1 MAFDERNFMYKS
13 MYVAA
18 SGALASQKKLDTIA
32 NNLANVNTPGFKNDK
47 LVFESYLSK
56 QKTGAP
62 GVSSMKNPNPT
73 NMRQAE
79 YVSPAEQY
87 TDFSQGPV
95 RVTDSPLDIALKGP
109 GFISV
114 MTYEGERYTRNGT
127 MQVGP
132 NGELVTSAGHAVVS
146 DTGQAIYVNN
156 GFVTIDEGGNVW
168 VDGGPGSGYFNGK
181 LPSGIFGEHIGR
193 IKLVDF
199 PKPYG
204 LVKEGNGLFRA
215 PDPYEAVA
223 PDRLRVLQ
231 GHLEGSNVNM
241 IQSMTAMI
249 QNQRIMETYKKAI
262 QESDRM
268 TSTLILQISRAR

>member
-1 MAFDERNFMYKS
+1 MF
-13 MYVAA
+13 VAA
-18 SGALASQKKLDTIA
+18 SGALASQKRLDTIA

-47 LVFESYLSK
+47 LVFESYLNK
-56 QKTGAP
+56 QKTQAA
-62 GVSSMKNPNPT
+62 GVSSMKNPNPAH
-73 NMRQAE
+73 MRQAE

-95 RVTDSPLDIALKGP
+95 RVTDSPLDIALQGD
-109 GFISV
+109 GFITV

-132 NGELVTSAGHAVVS
+132 NGELVTSAGHVVVS
-146 DTGQAIYVNN
+146 DTDLAIYVND
-156 GFVTIDEGGNVW
+156 GFVTIDEEGNVW
-168 VDGGPGSGYFNGK
+168 VNGGSGGGNFDGK
-181 LPSGIFGEHIGR
+181 LSSGMFGEHAGR
-193 IKLVDF
+193 MKLVDF

-215 PDPYEAVA
+215 SDPNEALA
-223 PDRLRVLQ
+223 PKRLRVLQ

-241 IQSMTAMI
+241 IRSMTDMI
-249 QNQRIMETYKKAI
+249 YNQRVAETYKKVI

>member
-1 MAFDERNFMYKS
+1 MYKS
-13 MYVAA
+13 MYVAVA
-18 SGALASQKKLDTIA
+18 GALASQKKLDTIA

-47 LVFESYLSK
+47 LVFESYLNK
-56 QKTGAP
+56 QRAAGASP
-62 GVSSMKNPNPT
+62 ANNLNPAY
-73 NMRQAE
+73 MRQAE

-87 TDFSQGPV
+87 TDFTQGSL
-95 RVTDSPLDIALKGP
+95 RKTGSSLDIALQGD

-114 MTYEGERYTRNGT
+114 VTYQGERYTRNGT

-132 NGELVTSAGHAVVS
+132 NGELVTSAGHAIAS
-146 DTGQAIYVNN
+146 DTGRAIYVSD
-156 GFVTIDEGGNVW
+156 GFVTIDEEGNVW
-168 VDGGPGSGYFNGK
+168 VSGGSG
-181 LPSGIFGEHIGR
+181 SGQFEGQLSSGTFGEHAGR

-204 LVKEGNGLFRA
+204 LAKEGNGLFRA
-215 PDPYEAVA
+215 SEPEEGFA
-223 PDRLRVLQ
+223 PRNLRILQ

-241 IQSMTAMI
+241 IRSMTEMI
-249 QNQRIMETYKKAI
+249 ENQRITETYKKAI